1 MYPES
6 VALCV
11 IFQISLF
18 YLDDIEKIQAI
29 VDYLNGC
36 LKTENWQLISVPACV
51 FVFLLY
57 KWALL

>member
-36 LKTENWQLISVPACV
+36 LKTEN
-51 FVFLLY
+51 
-57 KWALL
+57 